1 MDVVK
6 AVFYLLFASASFNII
21 LGMLPFMGITPPYS
35 GNYTI
40 NDPDPGGLV
49 DSWAGGENP
58 FYDIAT
64 AISTVWAAVEMLIFG
79 TPNLLKAFGAPT
91 WITTPLY
98 WYYLLLWLIALALG
112 IIGGR
117 QT

>member
-1 MDVVK
+1 MDIVK

-21 LGMLPFMGITPPYS
+21 IGMLPFMGITPPYY
-35 GNYTI
+35 GNITI
-40 NDPDPGGLV
+40 NDADPGGLV
-49 DSWAGGENP
+49 ESWAGGENP

-64 AISTVWAAVEMLIFG
+64 AISTVWSAIGMLVFG
-79 TPNLLKAFGAPT
+79 LPNMLAAFGVPS
-91 WITTPLY
+91 WITTPIY
-98 WYYLLLWLIALALG
+98 GFYLLLWLVALAIG

>member
-1 MDVVK
+1 MDAVK
-6 AVFYLLFASASFNII
+6 AVFYLLFASVSFNII
-21 LGMLPFMGITPPYS
+21 LGMLPFMGITPPYY
-35 GNYTI
+35 GNVTI
-40 NDPDPGGLV
+40 HDPDPGGLV

-64 AISTVWAAVEMLIFG
+64 AISTVWGAVNMLVSG
-79 TPNLLKAFGAPT
+79 APNLLKAFGAPW
-91 WITTPLY
+91 WITEPLF
-98 WYYLLLWLIALALG
+98 WYYRLLWLVALAIG